1 MLPRINDTVNYKMT
15 IPSTGEEVS
24 YRPYLVKEEK
34 VMMLALES
42 GDPKMMLNTIANTIE
57 SCLVDY
63 KDSVRKL
70 ATFDIEYMFL
80 QIRSKSVG
88 ETIDVQLKCQ
98 GKDCTYK
105 HEHTI
110 KFDDIKAP
118 EIKGGKAGNIIKITD
133 DVSLKMC
140 YPSYQNLI
148 AYTNINENA
157 SEGEGA
163 VDAMFAAIA
172 ACIESI
178 LIGEDEKVDTSE
190 YSFDDMKAFL
200 EQFTS
205 TQFTKLREFVSNI
218 PELAHKIE
226 WKCPSCNTEN
236 KLTLKGTADFFQ

>member
-63 KDSVRKL
+63 KGSVRKL

-98 GKDCTYK
+98 GKGCAYK

-110 KFDDIKAP
+110 KFDEINAP
-118 EIKGGKAGNIIKITD
+118 KVESGK
-133 DVSLKMC
+133 LK
-140 YPSYQNLI
+140 
-148 AYTNINENA
+148 
-157 SEGEGA
+157 
-163 VDAMFAAIA
+163 
-172 ACIESI
+172 
-178 LIGEDEKVDTSE
+178 
-190 YSFDDMKAFL
+190 
-200 EQFTS
+200 
-205 TQFTKLREFVSNI
+205 SN
-218 PELAHKIE
+218 
-226 WKCPSCNTEN
+226 
-236 KLTLKGTADFFQ
+236 